1 MIYCVEDDDSIR
13 ELMLYALR
21 ASGFEAE
28 GFWDSVGLFDALSHA
43 QPQLIML
50 DIMLPGM
57 DGIEIL
63 KALRGNP
70 TTARIP
76 VIIASARGTEYDK
89 VVGLDLG
96 ADDYLAKPF
105 GMMEMV
111 SRIRA
116 VLRRAAPAATP
127 GLLQMGNLR
136 MDSTSHTVYAGDTRV
151 ELTLKEFELLKLF
164 LEHPGRVFTRDQ
176 LLERIW
182 STDYVGE
189 TRTVDVHIGT
199 LRTKLGQCGEY
210 IRTVRGVGY
219 RMEAEALTKRVFRSI
234 FLASLAVLLAAV
246 VLILGALY
254 TYFSDVQ
261 AEQLRLQT
269 ALVAH
274 ALETEGV
281 SYFDDLDTSDR
292 RITWIAADGT
302 VLYDSR
308 SDSGVME
315 NHLEREEV
323 KAALATGSGTSFR
336 YSDTLM
342 ERYIYTAQRLSDGTV
357 LRFSAAQNTVP
368 HLVLGVVKPI
378 ILVIGI
384 AVALSALLAGQ
395 LTKNIVAPLNELNLD
410 DPMSNREY
418 VEIQPLLRRLDSQ
431 QVQLRAQS
439 QELRQK
445 QKEFNTVTR
454 SLSEGLVLMNSSG
467 TVLSINPAATR
478 LLEIT
483 PNCLG
488 ADFGVANRNAAISA
502 LVEKALTGEKAEEN
516 VALTGGEY
524 LAAASPVRSDG
535 AVFGVVLLL
544 FDVTQKQKAEA
555 LRREF
560 TANVSHEL
568 KTPLH
573 AISGY
578 AELMKDGLVP
588 PEDTR
593 HFAEKIYSEAQRM
606 IDLVEDTLRL
616 SRLDEGAA
624 DMQWAPIDLYET
636 AKSAMQELTAPAEL
650 KNVSI
655 QLEGTKTVI
664 QGIPQLVSGI
674 VFNLMDNAVKYN
686 KDGGLVIVRLGQ
698 EKNQAVLTVTDTG
711 IGISPEHQER
721 VFERFYRVDKSHS
734 KEIGG
739 TGLGLSIV
747 KHAAL
752 ILGAAIELDSTVGK
766 GTIVTVRFPMEK
778 K

>member
-1 MIYCVEDDDSIR
+1 M
-13 ELMLYALR
+13 
-21 ASGFEAE
+21 
-28 GFWDSVGLFDALSHA
+28 
-43 QPQLIML
+43 
-50 DIMLPGM
+50 
-57 DGIEIL
+57 
-63 KALRGNP
+63 
-70 TTARIP
+70 
-76 VIIASARGTEYDK
+76 
-89 VVGLDLG
+89 
-96 ADDYLAKPF
+96 
-105 GMMEMV
+105 
-111 SRIRA
+111 
-116 VLRRAAPAATP
+116 
-127 GLLQMGNLR
+127 
-136 MDSTSHTVYAGDTRV
+136 
-151 ELTLKEFELLKLF
+151 
-164 LEHPGRVFTRDQ
+164 
-176 LLERIW
+176 
-182 STDYVGE
+182 
-189 TRTVDVHIGT
+189 
-199 LRTKLGQCGEY
+199 
-210 IRTVRGVGY
+210 
-219 RMEAEALTKRVFRSI
+219 TKRVFRSI
-234 FLASLAVLLAAV
+234 FLASLAVLLATLA
-246 VLILGALY
+246 LILGALY

-261 AEQLRLQT
+261 AEQLGQQT
-269 ALVAH
+269 ALIAH
-274 ALETEGV
+274 ALEREGV
-281 SYFDDLDTSDR
+281 SYFDGLDTADR
-292 RITWIAADGT
+292 RVTWIAADGT

-357 LRFSAAQNTVP
+357 LRLSAAQNTVP

-378 ILVIGI
+378 LLVIGI
-384 AVALSALLAGQ
+384 AVTLSALLAGQ

-410 DPMSNREY
+410 DPLSNREY

-445 QKEFNTVTR
+445 QKEFNAVTR

-488 ADFGVANRNAAISA
+488 ADFGVANRNPAISA

-524 LAAASPVRSDG
+524 LAAASPVKSDG

-544 FDVTQKQKAEA
+544 FDVTQKRKAEA

-593 HFAEKIYSEAQRM
+593 HFGEKIYSEAQRM

-624 DMQWAPIDLYET
+624 DMQWVPIDLYET
-636 AKSAMQELTAPAEL
+636 AKAAMQELTSPAEL

-655 QLEGTKTVI
+655 RLEGTKTVI
-664 QGIPQLVSGI
+664 HGIPQLVSGI

-698 EKNQAVLTVTDTG
+698 EKNQAVLTVMDTG
-711 IGISPEHQER
+711 IGIRPEHQER

>member
-1 MIYCVEDDDSIR
+1 M
-13 ELMLYALR
+13 
-21 ASGFEAE
+21 
-28 GFWDSVGLFDALSHA
+28 
-43 QPQLIML
+43 
-50 DIMLPGM
+50 
-57 DGIEIL
+57 
-63 KALRGNP
+63 
-70 TTARIP
+70 
-76 VIIASARGTEYDK
+76 
-89 VVGLDLG
+89 
-96 ADDYLAKPF
+96 
-105 GMMEMV
+105 
-111 SRIRA
+111 
-116 VLRRAAPAATP
+116 
-127 GLLQMGNLR
+127 
-136 MDSTSHTVYAGDTRV
+136 
-151 ELTLKEFELLKLF
+151 
-164 LEHPGRVFTRDQ
+164 
-176 LLERIW
+176 
-182 STDYVGE
+182 
-189 TRTVDVHIGT
+189 
-199 LRTKLGQCGEY
+199 
-210 IRTVRGVGY
+210 
-219 RMEAEALTKRVFRSI
+219 TKRVFRSI

-357 LRFSAAQNTVP
+357 LRLSAAQNTVP

-410 DPMSNREY
+410 DPLSNREY

-454 SLSEGLVLMNSSG
+454 SLSEGLVLLNSSG

-488 ADFGVANRNAAISA
+488 ADFGVANRNTAIS
-502 LVEKALTGEKAEEN
+502 ALTGEKAEEN

-524 LAAASPVRSDG
+524 LAAASPVKSDG
-535 AVFGVVLLL
+535 AVSGVVLLL

-593 HFAEKIYSEAQRM
+593 HFGEKIYSEAQRM

-655 QLEGTKTVI
+655 QLEGKKTVI

-686 KDGGLVIVRLGQ
+686 KDGGLVIVRLGE
-698 EKNQAVLTVTDTG
+698 EKGQAVLTVTDTG

-752 ILGAAIELDSTVGK
+752 ILGATIELDSTVGK
-766 GTIVTVRFPMEK
+766 GTIVTVRFPIEK

>member
-1 MIYCVEDDDSIR
+1 M
-13 ELMLYALR
+13 
-21 ASGFEAE
+21 
-28 GFWDSVGLFDALSHA
+28 
-43 QPQLIML
+43 
-50 DIMLPGM
+50 
-57 DGIEIL
+57 
-63 KALRGNP
+63 
-70 TTARIP
+70 
-76 VIIASARGTEYDK
+76 
-89 VVGLDLG
+89 
-96 ADDYLAKPF
+96 
-105 GMMEMV
+105 
-111 SRIRA
+111 
-116 VLRRAAPAATP
+116 
-127 GLLQMGNLR
+127 
-136 MDSTSHTVYAGDTRV
+136 
-151 ELTLKEFELLKLF
+151 
-164 LEHPGRVFTRDQ
+164 
-176 LLERIW
+176 
-182 STDYVGE
+182 
-189 TRTVDVHIGT
+189 
-199 LRTKLGQCGEY
+199 
-210 IRTVRGVGY
+210 
-219 RMEAEALTKRVFRSI
+219 TKRVFRSI
-234 FLASLAVLLAAV
+234 FLASLAVLLATLA
-246 VLILGALY
+246 LILGALY

-274 ALETEGV
+274 ALEREGV
-281 SYFDDLDTSDR
+281 SYFDGLDTADR

-308 SDSGVME
+308 SDSGGME

-357 LRFSAAQNTVP
+357 LRLSAAQNTVP

-378 ILVIGI
+378 LLVIGI

-431 QVQLRAQS
+431 QIQLRAQS

-445 QKEFNTVTR
+445 QKEFNAVTR

-524 LAAASPVRSDG
+524 LAAASPVKSDG

-544 FDVTQKQKAEA
+544 FDVTQKRKAEA

-593 HFAEKIYSEAQRM
+593 HFGEKIYSEAQRM

-624 DMQWAPIDLYET
+624 DMQWVPIDLYET
-636 AKSAMQELTAPAEL
+636 AKAAMQELTSPAEL

-655 QLEGTKTVI
+655 RLEGTKTVI
-664 QGIPQLVSGI
+664 HGIPQLVSGI

-698 EKNQAVLTVTDTG
+698 EKNQAVLTVMDTG
-711 IGISPEHQER
+711 IGIRPEHQER

>member
-1 MIYCVEDDDSIR
+1 M
-13 ELMLYALR
+13 
-21 ASGFEAE
+21 
-28 GFWDSVGLFDALSHA
+28 
-43 QPQLIML
+43 
-50 DIMLPGM
+50 
-57 DGIEIL
+57 
-63 KALRGNP
+63 
-70 TTARIP
+70 
-76 VIIASARGTEYDK
+76 
-89 VVGLDLG
+89 
-96 ADDYLAKPF
+96 
-105 GMMEMV
+105 
-111 SRIRA
+111 
-116 VLRRAAPAATP
+116 
-127 GLLQMGNLR
+127 
-136 MDSTSHTVYAGDTRV
+136 
-151 ELTLKEFELLKLF
+151 
-164 LEHPGRVFTRDQ
+164 
-176 LLERIW
+176 
-182 STDYVGE
+182 
-189 TRTVDVHIGT
+189 
-199 LRTKLGQCGEY
+199 
-210 IRTVRGVGY
+210 
-219 RMEAEALTKRVFRSI
+219 TKRVFRSI

-274 ALETEGV
+274 AQETEGV

-357 LRFSAAQNTVP
+357 LRLSAAQNTVP

-516 VALTGGEY
+516 VALTDGEY

-624 DMQWAPIDLYET
+624 DMQWASIDLYET

-655 QLEGTKTVI
+655 RLEGTKTVI

-766 GTIVTVRFPMEK
+766 GTIVTVRFPIEK

>member
-1 MIYCVEDDDSIR
+1 M
-13 ELMLYALR
+13 
-21 ASGFEAE
+21 
-28 GFWDSVGLFDALSHA
+28 
-43 QPQLIML
+43 
-50 DIMLPGM
+50 
-57 DGIEIL
+57 
-63 KALRGNP
+63 
-70 TTARIP
+70 
-76 VIIASARGTEYDK
+76 
-89 VVGLDLG
+89 
-96 ADDYLAKPF
+96 
-105 GMMEMV
+105 
-111 SRIRA
+111 
-116 VLRRAAPAATP
+116 
-127 GLLQMGNLR
+127 
-136 MDSTSHTVYAGDTRV
+136 
-151 ELTLKEFELLKLF
+151 
-164 LEHPGRVFTRDQ
+164 
-176 LLERIW
+176 
-182 STDYVGE
+182 
-189 TRTVDVHIGT
+189 
-199 LRTKLGQCGEY
+199 
-210 IRTVRGVGY
+210 
-219 RMEAEALTKRVFRSI
+219 TKRVFRSI

-269 ALVAH
+269 ALAAH
-274 ALETEGV
+274 ALEREGV
-281 SYFDDLDTSDR
+281 SYFDGLDTADR

-357 LRFSAAQNTVP
+357 LRLSAAQNTVP
-368 HLVLGVVKPI
+368 HLVLGVVKSI

-454 SLSEGLVLMNSSG
+454 SLSEGLVLMNSNG

-488 ADFGVANRNAAISA
+488 ADFGVANRNTAISA

-524 LAAASPVRSDG
+524 LAAASPVKSDG

-624 DMQWAPIDLYET
+624 DMQWASIDLYET

-686 KDGGLVIVRLGQ
+686 KDGGLVIVRLGE
-698 EKNQAVLTVTDTG
+698 EKGQAVLTVTDTG

-747 KHAAL
+747 KHAVL

-766 GTIVTVRFPMEK
+766 GTIVTVRFPIEK

>member
-1 MIYCVEDDDSIR
+1 M
-13 ELMLYALR
+13 
-21 ASGFEAE
+21 
-28 GFWDSVGLFDALSHA
+28 
-43 QPQLIML
+43 
-50 DIMLPGM
+50 
-57 DGIEIL
+57 
-63 KALRGNP
+63 
-70 TTARIP
+70 
-76 VIIASARGTEYDK
+76 
-89 VVGLDLG
+89 
-96 ADDYLAKPF
+96 
-105 GMMEMV
+105 
-111 SRIRA
+111 
-116 VLRRAAPAATP
+116 
-127 GLLQMGNLR
+127 
-136 MDSTSHTVYAGDTRV
+136 
-151 ELTLKEFELLKLF
+151 
-164 LEHPGRVFTRDQ
+164 
-176 LLERIW
+176 
-182 STDYVGE
+182 
-189 TRTVDVHIGT
+189 
-199 LRTKLGQCGEY
+199 
-210 IRTVRGVGY
+210 
-219 RMEAEALTKRVFRSI
+219 TKRVFRSI
-234 FLASLAVLLAAV
+234 FLASLAVLLATLA
-246 VLILGALY
+246 LILGALY

-368 HLVLGVVKPI
+368 HLVVGVVKPI

-593 HFAEKIYSEAQRM
+593 HFAEKIYGEAQRM

-624 DMQWAPIDLYET
+624 DMRWAPIDLYET

-655 QLEGTKTVI
+655 QLEGKKTVI

-686 KDGGLVIVRLGQ
+686 KDGGLVIVRLGE
-698 EKNQAVLTVTDTG
+698 EKGQAVLTVTDTG

>member
-1 MIYCVEDDDSIR
+1 M
-13 ELMLYALR
+13 
-21 ASGFEAE
+21 
-28 GFWDSVGLFDALSHA
+28 
-43 QPQLIML
+43 
-50 DIMLPGM
+50 
-57 DGIEIL
+57 
-63 KALRGNP
+63 
-70 TTARIP
+70 
-76 VIIASARGTEYDK
+76 
-89 VVGLDLG
+89 
-96 ADDYLAKPF
+96 
-105 GMMEMV
+105 
-111 SRIRA
+111 
-116 VLRRAAPAATP
+116 
-127 GLLQMGNLR
+127 
-136 MDSTSHTVYAGDTRV
+136 
-151 ELTLKEFELLKLF
+151 
-164 LEHPGRVFTRDQ
+164 
-176 LLERIW
+176 
-182 STDYVGE
+182 
-189 TRTVDVHIGT
+189 
-199 LRTKLGQCGEY
+199 
-210 IRTVRGVGY
+210 
-219 RMEAEALTKRVFRSI
+219 TKRVFRSI

-281 SYFDDLDTSDR
+281 SYFDGLDTSDR
-292 RITWIAADGT
+292 RVTWIAADGT

-357 LRFSAAQNTVP
+357 LRLSAAQNTVP
-368 HLVLGVVKPI
+368 HLVLRVVKPI

-516 VALTGGEY
+516 VALTDGEY

-624 DMQWAPIDLYET
+624 DMQWASIDLYET

-655 QLEGTKTVI
+655 RLEGTKTVI

-698 EKNQAVLTVTDTG
+698 EGNQAVLTVTDTG

>member
-1 MIYCVEDDDSIR
+1 M
-13 ELMLYALR
+13 
-21 ASGFEAE
+21 
-28 GFWDSVGLFDALSHA
+28 
-43 QPQLIML
+43 
-50 DIMLPGM
+50 
-57 DGIEIL
+57 
-63 KALRGNP
+63 
-70 TTARIP
+70 
-76 VIIASARGTEYDK
+76 
-89 VVGLDLG
+89 
-96 ADDYLAKPF
+96 
-105 GMMEMV
+105 
-111 SRIRA
+111 
-116 VLRRAAPAATP
+116 
-127 GLLQMGNLR
+127 
-136 MDSTSHTVYAGDTRV
+136 
-151 ELTLKEFELLKLF
+151 
-164 LEHPGRVFTRDQ
+164 
-176 LLERIW
+176 
-182 STDYVGE
+182 
-189 TRTVDVHIGT
+189 
-199 LRTKLGQCGEY
+199 
-210 IRTVRGVGY
+210 
-219 RMEAEALTKRVFRSI
+219 TKRVFRSI

-357 LRFSAAQNTVP
+357 LRLSAAQNTVP

-516 VALTGGEY
+516 VALTDGEY

-593 HFAEKIYSEAQRM
+593 HFAEKIYGEAQRM

-624 DMQWAPIDLYET
+624 DMQWASIDLYET

>member
-1 MIYCVEDDDSIR
+1 M
-13 ELMLYALR
+13 
-21 ASGFEAE
+21 
-28 GFWDSVGLFDALSHA
+28 
-43 QPQLIML
+43 
-50 DIMLPGM
+50 
-57 DGIEIL
+57 
-63 KALRGNP
+63 
-70 TTARIP
+70 
-76 VIIASARGTEYDK
+76 
-89 VVGLDLG
+89 
-96 ADDYLAKPF
+96 
-105 GMMEMV
+105 
-111 SRIRA
+111 
-116 VLRRAAPAATP
+116 
-127 GLLQMGNLR
+127 
-136 MDSTSHTVYAGDTRV
+136 
-151 ELTLKEFELLKLF
+151 
-164 LEHPGRVFTRDQ
+164 
-176 LLERIW
+176 
-182 STDYVGE
+182 
-189 TRTVDVHIGT
+189 
-199 LRTKLGQCGEY
+199 
-210 IRTVRGVGY
+210 
-219 RMEAEALTKRVFRSI
+219 TKRVFRSI

-357 LRFSAAQNTVP
+357 LRLSAAQNTVP

-445 QKEFNTVTR
+445 QKEFNTVIR

-488 ADFGVANRNAAISA
+488 ADFGVANRNPAISA

-535 AVFGVVLLL
+535 AVFGVMLL
-544 FDVTQKQKAEA
+544 TQKQKAEA

-655 QLEGTKTVI
+655 RLEGTKTVI

-686 KDGGLVIVRLGQ
+686 KDGGLVIVRLGE
-698 EKNQAVLTVTDTG
+698 EKGQAVLTVTDTG

-752 ILGAAIELDSTVGK
+752 ILGATIELDSTVGK
-766 GTIVTVRFPMEK
+766 GTIVTVRFPIEK

>member
-1 MIYCVEDDDSIR
+1 M
-13 ELMLYALR
+13 
-21 ASGFEAE
+21 
-28 GFWDSVGLFDALSHA
+28 
-43 QPQLIML
+43 
-50 DIMLPGM
+50 
-57 DGIEIL
+57 
-63 KALRGNP
+63 
-70 TTARIP
+70 
-76 VIIASARGTEYDK
+76 
-89 VVGLDLG
+89 
-96 ADDYLAKPF
+96 
-105 GMMEMV
+105 
-111 SRIRA
+111 
-116 VLRRAAPAATP
+116 
-127 GLLQMGNLR
+127 
-136 MDSTSHTVYAGDTRV
+136 
-151 ELTLKEFELLKLF
+151 
-164 LEHPGRVFTRDQ
+164 
-176 LLERIW
+176 
-182 STDYVGE
+182 
-189 TRTVDVHIGT
+189 
-199 LRTKLGQCGEY
+199 
-210 IRTVRGVGY
+210 
-219 RMEAEALTKRVFRSI
+219 TKRVFRSI
-234 FLASLAVLLAAV
+234 FLASLAVLLATLA
-246 VLILGALY
+246 LILGALY

-281 SYFDDLDTSDR
+281 SYFDGLDTSNR

-357 LRFSAAQNTVP
+357 LRLSAAQNTVP

-488 ADFGVANRNAAISA
+488 ADFGVANRNPAISA

-616 SRLDEGAA
+616 SRLDEGAV

-655 QLEGTKTVI
+655 RLEGKKTVI

-686 KDGGLVIVRLGQ
+686 RDGGLVIVRLGE
-698 EKNQAVLTVTDTG
+698 EKGQAVLTVTDTG

>member
-1 MIYCVEDDDSIR
+1 M
-13 ELMLYALR
+13 
-21 ASGFEAE
+21 
-28 GFWDSVGLFDALSHA
+28 
-43 QPQLIML
+43 
-50 DIMLPGM
+50 
-57 DGIEIL
+57 
-63 KALRGNP
+63 
-70 TTARIP
+70 
-76 VIIASARGTEYDK
+76 
-89 VVGLDLG
+89 
-96 ADDYLAKPF
+96 
-105 GMMEMV
+105 
-111 SRIRA
+111 
-116 VLRRAAPAATP
+116 
-127 GLLQMGNLR
+127 
-136 MDSTSHTVYAGDTRV
+136 
-151 ELTLKEFELLKLF
+151 
-164 LEHPGRVFTRDQ
+164 
-176 LLERIW
+176 
-182 STDYVGE
+182 
-189 TRTVDVHIGT
+189 
-199 LRTKLGQCGEY
+199 
-210 IRTVRGVGY
+210 
-219 RMEAEALTKRVFRSI
+219 TKRVFRSI

-292 RITWIAADGT
+292 RITWIAAAGT

-323 KAALATGSGTSFR
+323 RAALATGSGTSFR

-357 LRFSAAQNTVP
+357 LRLSAAQNTVP

-516 VALTGGEY
+516 VALTDGEY

-624 DMQWAPIDLYET
+624 DMQWASIDLYET

-655 QLEGTKTVI
+655 RLEGTKTVI

-766 GTIVTVRFPMEK
+766 GTIVTVRFPIEK

>member
-1 MIYCVEDDDSIR
+1 MAKRIFRAVCLISLWVFAASVVII
-13 ELMLYALR
+13 MWVLYDYYSETQRTQLKR
-21 ASGFEAE
+21 QTNQVAE
-28 GFWDSVGLFDALSHA
+28 G
-43 QPQLIML
+43 
-50 DIMLPGM
+50 
-57 DGIEIL
+57 
-63 KALRGNP
+63 
-70 TTARIP
+70 
-76 VIIASARGTEYDK
+76 
-89 VVGLDLG
+89 
-96 ADDYLAKPF
+96 
-105 GMMEMV
+105 
-111 SRIRA
+111 
-116 VLRRAAPAATP
+116 
-127 GLLQMGNLR
+127 
-136 MDSTSHTVYAGDTRV
+136 V
-151 ELTLKEFELLKLF
+151 ELCGMEYL
-164 LEHPGRVFTRDQ
+164 TR
-176 LLERIW
+176 LSAE
-182 STDYVGE
+182 DY
-189 TRTVDVHIGT
+189 
-199 LRTKLGQCGEY
+199 
-210 IRTVRGVGY
+210 
-219 RMEAEALTKRVFRSI
+219 
-234 FLASLAVLLAAV
+234 
-246 VLILGALY
+246 
-254 TYFSDVQ
+254 
-261 AEQLRLQT
+261 
-269 ALVAH
+269 
-274 ALETEGV
+274 
-281 SYFDDLDTSDR
+281 
-292 RITWIAADGT
+292 RITYIDGDGT

-308 SDSGVME
+308 SDSGGME

-357 LRFSAAQNTVP
+357 LRLSAAQNTVP

-445 QKEFNTVTR
+445 QKEFNAVTR

-488 ADFGVANRNAAISA
+488 ADFGVANRNPAISA

-524 LAAASPVRSDG
+524 LAAASPVKSDG
-535 AVFGVVLLL
+535 AVSGVVLLL

-560 TANVSHEL
+560 PANVSHEL

-636 AKSAMQELTAPAEL
+636 AKSAMQELPAPAEL

-655 QLEGTKTVI
+655 RLEGTKTVI

-686 KDGGLVIVRLGQ
+686 KDGGLVIVRLGE
-698 EKNQAVLTVTDTG
+698 EKGQAVLTVTDTG

>member
-1 MIYCVEDDDSIR
+1 M
-13 ELMLYALR
+13 
-21 ASGFEAE
+21 
-28 GFWDSVGLFDALSHA
+28 
-43 QPQLIML
+43 
-50 DIMLPGM
+50 
-57 DGIEIL
+57 
-63 KALRGNP
+63 
-70 TTARIP
+70 
-76 VIIASARGTEYDK
+76 
-89 VVGLDLG
+89 
-96 ADDYLAKPF
+96 
-105 GMMEMV
+105 
-111 SRIRA
+111 
-116 VLRRAAPAATP
+116 
-127 GLLQMGNLR
+127 
-136 MDSTSHTVYAGDTRV
+136 
-151 ELTLKEFELLKLF
+151 
-164 LEHPGRVFTRDQ
+164 
-176 LLERIW
+176 
-182 STDYVGE
+182 
-189 TRTVDVHIGT
+189 
-199 LRTKLGQCGEY
+199 
-210 IRTVRGVGY
+210 
-219 RMEAEALTKRVFRSI
+219 TKRVFRSI

-357 LRFSAAQNTVP
+357 LRLSAAQNTVP

-624 DMQWAPIDLYET
+624 DMQWASIDLYET

-766 GTIVTVRFPMEK
+766 GTIVTVRFPIEK

>member
-1 MIYCVEDDDSIR
+1 M
-13 ELMLYALR
+13 
-21 ASGFEAE
+21 
-28 GFWDSVGLFDALSHA
+28 
-43 QPQLIML
+43 
-50 DIMLPGM
+50 
-57 DGIEIL
+57 
-63 KALRGNP
+63 
-70 TTARIP
+70 
-76 VIIASARGTEYDK
+76 
-89 VVGLDLG
+89 
-96 ADDYLAKPF
+96 
-105 GMMEMV
+105 
-111 SRIRA
+111 
-116 VLRRAAPAATP
+116 
-127 GLLQMGNLR
+127 
-136 MDSTSHTVYAGDTRV
+136 
-151 ELTLKEFELLKLF
+151 
-164 LEHPGRVFTRDQ
+164 
-176 LLERIW
+176 
-182 STDYVGE
+182 
-189 TRTVDVHIGT
+189 
-199 LRTKLGQCGEY
+199 
-210 IRTVRGVGY
+210 
-219 RMEAEALTKRVFRSI
+219 TKRVFRSI
-234 FLASLAVLLAAV
+234 FLASLAVLLATLA
-246 VLILGALY
+246 LILGALY

-357 LRFSAAQNTVP
+357 LRLSAAQNTVP
-368 HLVLGVVKPI
+368 HLVLGVVKTI

-454 SLSEGLVLMNSSG
+454 SLSEGLVL
-467 TVLSINPAATR
+467 SINPAATR

-516 VALTGGEY
+516 VALTHGEY
-524 LAAASPVRSDG
+524 LADASPVRSDG

-655 QLEGTKTVI
+655 RLEGTKTVI

-686 KDGGLVIVRLGQ
+686 KDGGLVIVRLGE
-698 EKNQAVLTVTDTG
+698 EKGQAVLTVTDTG

>member
-1 MIYCVEDDDSIR
+1 M
-13 ELMLYALR
+13 
-21 ASGFEAE
+21 
-28 GFWDSVGLFDALSHA
+28 
-43 QPQLIML
+43 
-50 DIMLPGM
+50 
-57 DGIEIL
+57 
-63 KALRGNP
+63 
-70 TTARIP
+70 
-76 VIIASARGTEYDK
+76 
-89 VVGLDLG
+89 
-96 ADDYLAKPF
+96 
-105 GMMEMV
+105 
-111 SRIRA
+111 
-116 VLRRAAPAATP
+116 
-127 GLLQMGNLR
+127 
-136 MDSTSHTVYAGDTRV
+136 
-151 ELTLKEFELLKLF
+151 
-164 LEHPGRVFTRDQ
+164 
-176 LLERIW
+176 
-182 STDYVGE
+182 
-189 TRTVDVHIGT
+189 
-199 LRTKLGQCGEY
+199 
-210 IRTVRGVGY
+210 
-219 RMEAEALTKRVFRSI
+219 TKRVFRSI

-281 SYFDDLDTSDR
+281 SYFDSLDTSDR

-357 LRFSAAQNTVP
+357 LRLSAAQNTVP

-445 QKEFNTVTR
+445 QKEFNAVTR

-616 SRLDEGAA
+616 SRLDEGAV

-655 QLEGTKTVI
+655 RLEGTKTVI

-686 KDGGLVIVRLGQ
+686 KDGGLVIVRLGE
-698 EKNQAVLTVTDTG
+698 EKGQAVLTVTDTG

-766 GTIVTVRFPMEK
+766 GTIVTVRFPIEK